1 MWWNVME
8 CNVYL
13 HFSLWNV
20 PLREHTHT
28 HTPKAWTLLPQF
40 MASCLFSAPLPR
52 HRRKWKTETS
62 HKARDGSGNETC
74 HPLFPLSQIAAF
86 LPPESEEFGPPPPCD
101 WRRLFGQGG
110 TEWFSEGPNMNCL
123 KAPGIQVYIY
133 IYTHVVLIRKCIYI
147 CILCM
152 HTHSGIIYIYI
163 HSQVKLWYRV
173 EDLQKLWTPCVTFR
187 EARSKEVGQRRWVPW
202 SLPENRQET
211 LVSCRSE

>member
-1 MWWNVME
+1 M
-8 CNVYL
+8 YIST
-13 HFSLWNV
+13 SLYETFHCVN
-20 PLREHTHT
+20 THT
-28 HTPKAWTLLPQF
+28 HTPKAWTVLPQF

-74 HPLFPLSQIAAF
+74 HPLFWIISTFFPLSQIAAF

-133 IYTHVVLIRKCIYI
+133 N
-147 CILCM
+147 
-152 HTHSGIIYIYI
+152 IIYIHMLFVYVYVYI
-163 HSQVKLWYRV
+163 YMYIVYAH
-173 EDLQKLWTPCVTFR
+173 T
-187 EARSKEVGQRRWVPW
+187 
-202 SLPENRQET
+202 
-211 LVSCRSE
+211 